1 MTFVATEIE
10 LTADERAKLGRL
22 CGAATSQQ
30 REVFRARIVL
40 LAGDGVPTREIARRL
55 GTTPVTVSKWRLR
68 FQALGVLGLTDQDRP
83 GKPPTYGHDDRMRV
97 FETAVG
103 DPPEGHTHWS
113 VRTLA
118 QAVCMGKTRVHEIL
132 EEAELRPH
140 QVRSWLTS
148 IDPDFQAKQTEV
160 CGLYLN
166 PPDNAIVISVDEK
179 TGVQAKEPVRETK
192 PMQVGTPERREF
204 EYRRHGTQA
213 LLAALLVHTGEVMG
227 QVYDRHTRVEF
238 LDFLEHLER
247 EIPHGK
253 DVHVVSQTGFDGD
266 LYRRTE
272 HTVPSTRKVILTRCQ
287 YNTQMSYDREPHG
300 SPWNPRGRSPTSLE
314 ISASTTRP
322 CDAGSAK
329 PRPTLAAAR
338 MFSPPPSTS
347 ASDTSSARTASCA
360 GPSTS

>member
-253 DVHVVSQTGFDGD
+253 DVHVVLDNLQVHKTKEVTAWLEDHPRWQFHFTPTHASWLNQIELWFSILSRRLLRRGVFTSQDD
-266 LYRRTE
+266 LNQQ
-272 HTVPSTRKVILTRCQ
+272 LTDFIAR
-287 YNTQMSYDREPHG
+287 YNQT
-300 SPWNPRGRSPTSLE
+300 
-314 ISASTTRP
+314 
-322 CDAGSAK
+322 AK
-329 PRPTLAAAR
+329 PFAWTY
-338 MFSPPPSTS
+338 
-347 ASDTSSARTASCA
+347 A
-360 GPSTS
+360 GKPLTV